1 MDYTIHIGSSLN
13 PKEKTVDKE
22 STPRQMLE
30 EMNIGFSDGQVQMN
44 GSVLGS
50 SQLNESFETLGTEDG
65 DYITVV
71 SKQDSG
77 GKGLVR

>member
-50 SQLNESFETLGTEDG
+50 SQLNESFEKLGTEDG